1 MIVIVERLEC
11 ADSMNFFHAFAQ
23 NSFFL
28 FRKGGRMKK
37 KGRTWMIFLC
47 IAACLVIMYVCTAIG
62 IASISFQEANRI
74 LLHEILHLDMDM
86 EGIKEGSI
94 TIIRNVRLPRVVL
107 GFVAGASLAVCG
119 SGFQGIFKNPMAD
132 PFVLGVSSG
141 AALGAAIGIVL
152 HFDSGILGMSGTTLL
167 AFAGA
172 FLTIGLVYNISKVGK
187 RVPVS
192 TLLLSGIAVSQTLSA
207 AMSVIM
213 IMNKQSM
220 DQIMFW
226 TMGSLN
232 GKGWNQIVLVL
243 PYCIVGIII
252 LLASGREL
260 DIMLMGEDTASQLGV
275 HVEFLKKKVLFASTV
290 ITAAVISVTGII
302 GFVGLVVPHVVRMI
316 TGPKHR
322 VLMPVSLICGGTF
335 LIICDTVARSV
346 AAWEIPVG
354 IITSL
359 CGGPFFV
366 YLLGRMKKGGEFS

>member
-1 MIVIVERLEC
+1 
-11 ADSMNFFHAFAQ
+11 
-23 NSFFL
+23 
-28 FRKGGRMKK
+28 MKK
-37 KGRTWMIFLC
+37 TGRKWMVFLC
-47 IAACLVIMYVCTAIG
+47 IAVCLVIMYVCTVIG
-62 IASISFQEANRI
+62 AASISFRDANRI
-74 LLHEILHLDMDM
+74 LLHEIFHLPVNVD
-86 EGIKEGSI
+86 GITDGSI

-107 GFVAGASLAVCG
+107 GFAAGASLAVCG
-119 SGFQGIFKNPMAD
+119 CGFQGIFKNPMAD

-141 AALGAAIGIVL
+141 AALGAAVGIVL
-152 HFDSGILGMSGTTLL
+152 NFNSGVLLMSGTTLL
-167 AFAGA
+167 AFIGA
-172 FLTIGLVYNISKVGK
+172 FLTIGLVYSISKVGK

-243 PYCIVGIII
+243 PYCIFGIVI
-252 LLASGREL
+252 LITSCREL

-275 HVEFLKKKVLFASTV
+275 PVEFLKKKVLFASTV

-316 TGPKHR
+316 AGPRHS
-322 VLMPVSLICGGTF
+322 VLMPLSLLCGGTF
-335 LIICDTVARSV
+335 LIVCDTVARS
-346 AAWEIPVG
+346 AAVWEIPVG

-366 YLLGRMKKGGEFS
+366 YLLVRMKKGGDFS